1 MKLRVAT
8 RKSKLALAQTRAFV
22 RELVAANSAVA
33 AEGGAREPL
42 DLDLDL
48 EIEEVH
54 ITTTGDRIQ
63 DRALSEIGGKGLFL
77 KEIEEA
83 LLEGAADFAVHSMKD
98 VPAELASGLELGCVP
113 PRADPRDVFITA
125 SGCSFADL
133 PAGSRVG
140 TSSLRRSVQLGAA
153 RPDLEFVPFRGNVDT
168 RLRKLEEG
176 VADATLLARCGLVRL
191 GVWDDVRAETLAP
204 EMCLPAVGQGAL
216 AIEIRS
222 GDAVV
227 ADCFTPLRHEETEL
241 RVAAE
246 RGVMGAVNGSCQV
259 PVAAFALREGEK
271 LWLRGFLA
279 ETDGTRPR
287 SAESWSPWPRDLAAA
302 RLVGEALGKRLAA
315 AD

>member
-8 RKSKLALAQTRAFV
+8 RKSKLALAQARAFV
-22 RELVAANSAVA
+22 RDLIAANA
-33 AEGGAREPL
+33 ANGNVI
-42 DLDLDL
+42 
-48 EIEEVH
+48 EIEEVL

-63 DRALSEIGGKGLFL
+63 DRALSQIGGKGLFL

-83 LLEGAADFAVHSMKD
+83 LVENAADFAVHSMKD
-98 VPAELASGLELGCVP
+98 VPADLAPGLELGCVP
-113 PRADPRDVFITA
+113 TRADARDVVITA
-125 SGCSFADL
+125 SGCSFSEL

-168 RLRKLEEG
+168 RLRKLAEG

-191 GVWDDVRAETLAP
+191 GVWDEVRGETLEP
-204 EMCLPAVGQGAL
+204 EICLPAVGQGAL

-222 GDAVV
+222 GDAHV
-227 ADCFTPLRHEETEL
+227 AACFAPLRHEATEL

-246 RGVMGAVNGSCQV
+246 RGVMAAVNGSCQV
-259 PVAAFALREGEK
+259 PVAAFALREGET

-279 ETDGTRPR
+279 EPDGSRPR
-287 SAESWSPWPRDLAAA
+287 FAEARSAWPTTIQAA
-302 RLVGEALGKRLAA
+302 RERGEALGARLVA
-315 AD
+315 ADPR